1 MNVNFEPIIIG
12 LKSDETKCK
21 IRFICVR
28 FNCKRKMWGE
38 KWMEIMS
45 IKGGGPTHEGKIHFK
60 FPFCFSPQQCTIQ
73 YLKGK
78 AIA

>member
-1 MNVNFEPIIIG
+1 M
-12 LKSDETKCK
+12 K

-38 KWMEIMS
+38 KMDGNYVHQG
-45 IKGGGPTHEGKIHFK
+45 GGGPTHEGKIHFK
-60 FPFCFSPQQCTIQ
+60 FPFCFSPQQCIIQ